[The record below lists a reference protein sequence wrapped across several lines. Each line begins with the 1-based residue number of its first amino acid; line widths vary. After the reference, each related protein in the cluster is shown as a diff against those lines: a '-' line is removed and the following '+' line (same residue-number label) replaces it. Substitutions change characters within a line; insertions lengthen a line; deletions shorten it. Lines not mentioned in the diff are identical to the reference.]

1 MSVRN
6 TYILKNT
13 LSNKERIFLSEEK
26 NLRDLLLQAT
36 KDPEFRMKLLKNPEV
51 VAKEANVRLKPDQ
64 LEKIKKTAAF
74 VEALDDIRFPPG
86 PIFYPIDPT
95 LNNWKKIELAN
106 VLRYIIA
113 KRRWIFYPADV
124 FNIDRIG
131 RERFR

>member
-1 MSVRN
+1 M
-6 TYILKNT
+6 
-13 LSNKERIFLSEEK
+13 SEEK
-26 NLRDLLLQAT
+26 NLRNLLLQAT
-36 KDPEFRMKLLKNPEV
+36 KDSALRMKFLSNPEA
-51 VAKEANVRLKPDQ
+51 VAKENNVKLKPDQ

-74 VEALDDIRFPPG
+74 IESLDDIRLPPG

-95 LNNWKKIELAN
+95 LNNWKKVELAS